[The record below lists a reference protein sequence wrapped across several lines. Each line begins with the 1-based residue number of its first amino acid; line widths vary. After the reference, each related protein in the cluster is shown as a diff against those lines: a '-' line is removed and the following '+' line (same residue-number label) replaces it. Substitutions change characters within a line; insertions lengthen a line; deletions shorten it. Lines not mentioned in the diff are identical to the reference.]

1 MYSYDYKTIVNH
13 SLLNRQQCFTYFFS
27 ILVSFCKLLFTIVL
41 GGLNMKKTL
50 GEIIKNYR
58 LTNKLSLREFAQK
71 CDVSH
76 TYIDKLEKG
85 VDSRTGKPV
94 EPTLLV
100 IEKISNAMNIS
111 TKSLLEEIG
120 FITRDNIEVTDTE
133 LEQWFKAIKSAS
145 PQKQEELKKF
155 WEFLIQKE
163 D

>member
-1 MYSYDYKTIVNH
+1 
-13 SLLNRQQCFTYFFS
+13 
-27 ILVSFCKLLFTIVL
+27 
-41 GGLNMKKTL
+41 MKKTL

-58 LTNKLSLREFAQK
+58 LTNKLSLRDFAQK

-85 VDSRTGKPV
+85 IDSRTGKPV

-111 TKSLLEEIG
+111 TKFLLEEIG
-120 FITRDNIEVTDTE
+120 FITRDNNEVTDSE
-133 LEQWFKAIKSAS
+133 LETWFKSIKNAS
-145 PQKQEELKKF
+145 PQKREELKRF
-155 WEFLIQKE
+155 WEFMVQKE

>member
-1 MYSYDYKTIVNH
+1 
-13 SLLNRQQCFTYFFS
+13 
-27 ILVSFCKLLFTIVL
+27 
-41 GGLNMKKTL
+41 MKKTL

-58 LTNKLSLREFAQK
+58 LTNKLSLRDFAQK

-100 IEKISNAMNIS
+100 IEKISKAMNIS

-120 FITRDNIEVTDTE
+120 FIEKNNSESNNKE
-133 LEQWFKAIKSAS
+133 LEKWFEDIKNA
-145 PQKQEELKKF
+145 PYPKRKELKSF
-155 WEFLIQKE
+155 WEFILNKG

>member
-1 MYSYDYKTIVNH
+1 MYSYDYNTIVNH
-13 SLLNRQQCFTYFFS
+13 SLLDRQQCFTRFFS

-41 GGLNMKKTL
+41 GGLYMKKTL
-50 GEIIKNYR
+50 GEIIRNYR

-120 FITRDNIEVTDTE
+120 FITRDNIEVTDIQ
-133 LEQWFKAIKSAS
+133 LEQWFKAIKGAS

>member
-1 MYSYDYKTIVNH
+1 
-13 SLLNRQQCFTYFFS
+13 
-27 ILVSFCKLLFTIVL
+27 
-41 GGLNMKKTL
+41 MKKTL

-58 LTNKLSLREFAQK
+58 LTNKLSLRDFAQK

-100 IEKISNAMNIS
+100 IEKIANAMNIS
-111 TKSLLEEIG
+111 TRSLLEEIG
-120 FITRDNIEVTDTE
+120 FIAKDSTEVHNTE
-133 LEQWFKAIKSAS
+133 LEKWFTSIKSAS
-145 PQKQEELKKF
+145 PQKREELRKF
-155 WEFLIQKE
+155 WEFIIQKE

>member
-1 MYSYDYKTIVNH
+1 MYSYDYTTIVNH
-13 SLLNRQQCFTYFFS
+13 GLLYRQQCFTCFFS

-41 GGLNMKKTL
+41 GGLYMKKTL

-120 FITRDNIEVTDTE
+120 FIVKESTEVHDTE
-133 LEQWFKAIKSAS
+133 LEKWFTAIKSAS
-145 PQKQEELKKF
+145 PQKRAELKKF
-155 WEFLIQKE
+155 WEFIIQKN

>member
-13 SLLNRQQCFTYFFS
+13 SLLNRQQCFTCFFS

-133 LEQWFKAIKSAS
+133 LEQWFKAIKSSS
-145 PQKQEELKKF
+145 PQKRKELKKF

>member
-13 SLLNRQQCFTYFFS
+13 SLLNRQQCFTCFFS

-41 GGLNMKKTL
+41 GGLYMKKTL

-133 LEQWFKAIKSAS
+133 LEQWFNAIKNAP
-145 PQKQEELKKF
+145 PQKREELKKF
-155 WEFLIQKE
+155 WEFIIQKK

>member
-1 MYSYDYKTIVNH
+1 
-13 SLLNRQQCFTYFFS
+13 
-27 ILVSFCKLLFTIVL
+27 
-41 GGLNMKKTL
+41 MKKTL

-100 IEKISNAMNIS
+100 IEKISNAMKIS
-111 TKSLLEEIG
+111 TKCLLEEIG

-145 PQKQEELKKF
+145 PQKREELKKF

>member
-1 MYSYDYKTIVNH
+1 
-13 SLLNRQQCFTYFFS
+13 
-27 ILVSFCKLLFTIVL
+27 
-41 GGLNMKKTL
+41 MKKTL

-100 IEKISNAMNIS
+100 IGKISNAMNIS

-120 FITRDNIEVTDTE
+120 FITKDSTEVINTE
-133 LEQWFKAIKSAS
+133 LEEWFKAIEGAS
-145 PQKQEELKKF
+145 PQKREELKKF
-155 WEFLIQKE
+155 WEFIIHKK

>member
-13 SLLNRQQCFTYFFS
+13 GLLNRQQCFTCFFS

-41 GGLNMKKTL
+41 GGLYMKKTL

-120 FITRDNIEVTDTE
+120 FITRDNIEVNDTE
-133 LEQWFKAIKSAS
+133 LEQWFKAIKRAS
-145 PQKQEELKKF
+145 PQKREELKKF
-155 WEFLIQKE
+155 WEFLVQKE
-163 D
+163 V